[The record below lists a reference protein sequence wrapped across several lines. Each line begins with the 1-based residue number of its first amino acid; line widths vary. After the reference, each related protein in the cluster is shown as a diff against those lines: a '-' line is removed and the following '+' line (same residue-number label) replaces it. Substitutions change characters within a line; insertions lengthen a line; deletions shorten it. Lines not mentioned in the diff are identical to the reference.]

1 MQAGGPVNTRKVLT
15 NESVDPNIFGQ
26 IIPIFVLLLALVA
39 LSLALVLLFYGMLYL
54 EEEAEKI
61 NVELKSEKEDLQ

>member
-26 IIPIFVLLLALVA
+26 IIPIFA